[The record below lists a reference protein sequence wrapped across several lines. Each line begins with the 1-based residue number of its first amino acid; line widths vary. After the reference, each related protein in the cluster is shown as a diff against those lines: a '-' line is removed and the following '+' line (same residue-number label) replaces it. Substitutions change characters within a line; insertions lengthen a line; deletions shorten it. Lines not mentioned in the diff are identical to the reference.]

1 MDTLYMY
8 IQLYMHMTPSPVW
21 QDQGWCTSSGCD
33 EGEQRAS
40 VVAGRSQHSE
50 GTPVHRWAGEA
61 AGRQGWAD
69 RNGECGTGTVEKRT
83 WFQKDDSIIIKLCV
97 LLVLRCMLHVAKRLG
112 LRNGTYTYIYIC
124 VCVCVYACTCTLLWL
139 KINSGI
145 LYEHSIFTFKERHL
159 HTHTLYM
166 YTYTHVHV
174 HVHVCTGQYKHLRG
188 GHTLH
193 LHMQKIKSSVTSS
206 VLYRH
211 LKPRVSILH
220 PTKDRVEINHSPG
233 WRHWTSR
240 CCQCSSAPL
249 ACPSP
254 SSCHEDWAGPQTR
267 WSWACPF
274 GPYWHGCQQCW
285 LLELWSVKHKSL
297 VN

>member
-40 VVAGRSQHSE
+40 VVAGQSQHSE
-50 GTPVHRWAGEA
+50 GTPVHHWAGEA

-124 VCVCVYACTCTLLWL
+124 VCVCVRMYMYTTLIKNKLWHPIWTFDIHIQRTAPAYTYIVHVHIHTCTCTCTCMYRSVQTL
-139 KINSGI
+139 
-145 LYEHSIFTFKERHL
+145 ERRAYAALAHA
-159 HTHTLYM
+159 
-166 YTYTHVHV
+166 
-174 HVHVCTGQYKHLRG
+174 
-188 GHTLH
+188 
-193 LHMQKIKSSVTSS
+193 
-206 VLYRH
+206 
-211 LKPRVSILH
+211 
-220 PTKDRVEINHSPG
+220 KD
-233 WRHWTSR
+233 
-240 CCQCSSAPL
+240 
-249 ACPSP
+249 
-254 SSCHEDWAGPQTR
+254 
-267 WSWACPF
+267 
-274 GPYWHGCQQCW
+274 
-285 LLELWSVKHKSL
+285 
-297 VN
+297 